1 MPGMRE
7 LNAVEP
13 PRRGWRR
20 WLIVGAG
27 VTIARGA
34 GLASRALARLYGAG
48 RTLSSVTWAAQR
60 IAASTSSRPGAFKTD
75 AVVFSKE
82 TPTRRSGALSPT
94 IIEQCGFQRST
105 GTATDLNLPPTL
117 PDVTV
122 EETTTTDLPVA
133 SAAVEAA
140 SAFSTTVSPSAC
152 I

>member
-1 MPGMRE
+1 MSLSLAVQVWLPEPLPACMAPG
-7 LNAVEP
+7 AHSP
-13 PRRGWRR
+13 
-20 WLIVGAG
+20 A
-27 VTIARGA
+27 
-34 GLASRALARLYGAG
+34 
-48 RTLSSVTWAAQR
+48 VTWAAQR
-60 IAASTSSRPGAFKTD
+60 MAASTSSRPGAFKTD